1 VSVAAHPSAG
11 KAPTPAAHER
21 PSEAA
26 TGEVAAFRRVERAFG
41 GLRAL
46 RGVDLTVRRGD
57 IYGLLGLNGA
67 GKTTALRILLGML
80 RADAGEIEL
89 FGRRVFG
96 DRTTGGARAWLA
108 VAPRIGA
115 MIEAPAFYP
124 HLDGGTNLALLY
136 DLAGAPPGRGPEEA
150 LRLVGLGEVGSA
162 RTQRYSQG
170 MLQRLYLAQA
180 LLGRPELLV
189 LDEPTSNL
197 DPRGILEVRTLVQR
211 LSREEGLTVILSS
224 HQLFEV
230 EELCNRVAILHR
242 GQRLLEST
250 VEECFGADQRW
261 IEIEISAP
269 DRALERVRTL
279 PWCEAAEVA
288 HERLRVRAPKER
300 RAELN
305 ALLVHDG
312 FAVSEL
318 VERRPS
324 LEEYFH
330 AITGSD
336 A

>member
-1 VSVAAHPSAG
+1 V
-11 KAPTPAAHER
+11 R
-21 PSEAA
+21 PGEAA

-41 GLRAL
+41 ELHAL
-46 RGVDLTVRRGD
+46 RGVDLTIRRGD

-80 RADAGEIEL
+80 RADAGSVEL

-96 DRTTGGARAWLA
+96 RPPAGAGDAAGASAAGGSWLEA
-108 VAPRIGA
+108 APRIGA

-124 HLDGGTNLALLY
+124 HLDGLTNLRLLY
-136 DLAGAPPGRGPEEA
+136 DLAGAPAGREPEEA
-150 LRLVGLGEVGSA
+150 LRLVGLGEAGRA
-162 RTQRYSQG
+162 RAGRYSQG

-211 LSREEGLTVILSS
+211 LNRDEGLTVILSS

-250 VEECFGADQRW
+250 VEECFGAEQRW
-261 IEIEISAP
+261 IEIEINAP
-269 DRALERVRTL
+269 ERALERVREL
-279 PWCEAAEVA
+279 PWCDAAEVTPDD
-288 HERLRVRAPKER
+288 RLRVRAGRER

-305 ALLVHDG
+305 AVLVRDG
-312 FAVSEL
+312 FAISEL
-318 VERRPS
+318 IERRPS

-330 AITGSD
+330 QLTGAD
-336 A
+336 V